1 VGKSLLLPAGLRSII
16 AGVPD
21 LSFSRWL
28 TIGCAVLALAAAVLA
43 IYASQIEIRDS
54 LDTMAEDEKRIAWW
68 NTLAGSLNALSC
80 ALLLIGLAIES
91 SLDRS

>member
-1 VGKSLLLPAGLRSII
+1 MLGDGGLWCKSLLLPAGLRSII

-28 TIGCAVLALAAAVLA
+28 TIGCAVLALAAAVFA

-68 NTLAGSLNALSC
+68 NTLAVRLTRFRVLSY
-80 ALLLIGLAIES
+80 
-91 SLDRS
+91 